1 MVAEGGRGG
10 SSREQRSQNLWD
22 LLLGCGKDP
31 QALQRT
37 REQGGAELS
46 YKPAR
51 PRGICPSPSRPRVLT
66 CPCRGDT
73 AAVHDSVSGASWPSL
88 GTSPSSAPVGCGR
101 EVAPRWEAT
110 RRAHSNLCPCA
121 LKEESGC
128 SGPQKDKGP
137 PESANTIVW
146 QGVETKDAGPLLLHQ
161 WGRGLGCLPLV
172 GCPPHPTS
180 LAGFG

>member
-1 MVAEGGRGG
+1 MVAEGGRGR
-10 SSREQRSQNLWD
+10 SSREQRSQNPWD
-22 LLLGCGKDP
+22 LLLGRGKDP
-31 QALQRT
+31 QVLQRT
-37 REQGGAELS
+37 REQEGVELP

-51 PRGICPSPSRPRVLT
+51 PGGICPSPSRPSVLT
-66 CPCRGDT
+66 RPCSGDM

-110 RRAHSNLCPCA
+110 GRAHSNLCPCA

-146 QGVETKDAGPLLLHQ
+146 WGVETKDAGPLLLHQ
-161 WGRGLGCLPLV
+161 WGRGLGVSHLLAA
-172 GCPPHPTS
+172 PPNS